1 MGAGGGGHIR
11 GAVLNEKLLLMMNHI
26 YSVLIMKFSG
36 WLEIVTS
43 LKKKTKLFILT
54 YEVNL

>member
-1 MGAGGGGHIR
+1 MGAGGGHIR

-43 LKKKTKLFILT
+43 LKKKTKLFILM